1 MRHTL
6 LAITVL
12 ALGAAAGVP
21 AAFAQD
27 ASDLP
32 AICTADNPHGGMA
45 MCGGAMDQG
54 GLGMGG
60 MAADAAHSDL
70 MDGMAAMNRDMMAA
84 GTAKDIDVAFV
95 CSMIPHHRGAVDMAK
110 AELAHG
116 DDAWAK
122 QLAEK
127 IITAQEQEIADMLQ
141 WLEEQ
146 K

>member
-1 MRHTL
+1 
-6 LAITVL
+6 
-12 ALGAAAGVP
+12 
-21 AAFAQD
+21 
-27 ASDLP
+27 
-32 AICTADNPHGGMA
+32 
-45 MCGGAMDQG
+45 
-54 GLGMGG
+54 
-60 MAADAAHSDL
+60 
-70 MDGMAAMNRDMMAA
+70 
-84 GTAKDIDVAFV
+84 
-95 CSMIPHHRGAVDMAK
+95 MIPHHRGAVDMAK